1 MSQPCPEP
9 FARHQRGLTL
19 VEMMVGLA
27 VGLFVLAGATLV
39 VSSQLSDN
47 RRLLL
52 ETQVQQDLRA
62 SADIITRELR
72 RAGAH
77 GNPVQLLQT
86 PGGAS
91 PVVNGY
97 AGVEVE
103 DGEAI
108 TFNYRRNQQEGPYG
122 FRVASGVIQTFIGDA
137 WQALTDDATMNVT
150 NFTVTALPE
159 VVDQIPCAKACSADP
174 LDTAC
179 WPTLVV
185 RTYQVDIAAEA
196 RSDPQV
202 RRSVRSLVRL
212 RNDTVRFND
221 PVNPALACPA

>member
-1 MSQPCPEP
+1 MSQPCPAP
-9 FARHQRGLTL
+9 FARSQRGLTL

-39 VSSQLSDN
+39 VSSQLNDN

-86 PGGAS
+86 PGGAA

-97 AGVEVE
+97 ASVVVD
-103 DGEAI
+103 DGEEI
-108 TFNYRRNQQEGPYG
+108 SFNYRRNQQEGPYG
-122 FRVASGVIQTFIGDA
+122 FRVSSGVIQTFIGDG

-150 NFTVTALPE
+150 GFTITALPE
-159 VVDQIPCAKACSADP
+159 IVDQIPCAKACSADP

-179 WPTLVV
+179 WPTLAV

-202 RRSVRSLVRL
+202 RRSVRSFVRL
-212 RNDTVRFND
+212 RNDIVRFND
-221 PVNPALACPA
+221 PLNPGLACPA

>member
-1 MSQPCPEP
+1 MVRS
-9 FARHQRGLTL
+9 QRGLTL

-39 VSSQLSDN
+39 VSSQLNDN

-62 SADIITRELR
+62 SADIIARELR
-72 RAGAH
+72 RSGAH

-86 PGGAS
+86 PGGAA

-97 AGVEVE
+97 AGVNVV
-103 DGEAI
+103 DGEEI

-122 FRVASGVIQTFIGDA
+122 FRLSNGVIQTFIGDG

-150 NFTVTALPE
+150 SFTVTALPE
-159 VVDQIPCAKACSADP
+159 LVDQIPCTKACSADP

-185 RTYQVDIAAEA
+185 RSYQIDIAASST
-196 RSDPQV
+196 SDAQV
-202 RRSVRSLVRL
+202 RRSVRSVVRL
-212 RNDTVRFND
+212 RNDVVRFND
-221 PVNPALACPA
+221 PVNPGLACPA